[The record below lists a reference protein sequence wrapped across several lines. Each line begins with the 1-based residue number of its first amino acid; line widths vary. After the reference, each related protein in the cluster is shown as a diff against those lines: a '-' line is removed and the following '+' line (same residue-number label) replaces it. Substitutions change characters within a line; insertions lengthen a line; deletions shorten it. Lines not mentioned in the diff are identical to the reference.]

1 MLQGCVLIVAA
12 LFVVVNLAV
21 DALYYYLD
29 PRIQFAGA
37 THES

>member
-1 MLQGCVLIVAA
+1 MVAV

-29 PRIQFAGA
+29 PRIKFSGA
-37 THES
+37 AHES